1 MFSVEV
7 KNSMLKGVIL
17 NEVELVDNFLE
28 NYIFAEGVKKT
39 DIIRLVM
46 RKYYID
52 SKEEDKVLITKE
64 EMFNRLISDLKK
76 GLKEEFV
83 YTKWDKTLKTMIGNF
98 YKNISI
104 HGDKIDLVDIEKIIV
119 SSNEIEKIKKLN
131 DEKLERIAF
140 VLLVYAKIH
149 NSLNSKND
157 SWVRISPTAICQEAD
172 VKLRGIEQ
180 YKKLHE
186 LYEKKYISMSNMNFK
201 TGIKVNYCVKD
212 VEEGII
218 ITDFNKVV
226 NEYILATN
234 NNLKKCQ
241 LCYNLIEITS
251 NRIIY
256 CKSCSDKKE
265 RENGNNRVKKHRK
278 SKM

>member
-1 MFSVEV
+1 
-7 KNSMLKGVIL
+7 MLKGVIL

-28 NYIFAEGVKKT
+28 NYIFVEGVKKT

-64 EMFNRLISDLKK
+64 KMFNRLISDLKK

-104 HGDKIDLVDIEKIIV
+104 HGDKIDLVDIKKIIV
-119 SSNEIEKIKKLN
+119 GSNEIEKIKKLN

-140 VLLVYAKIH
+140 VLLVYAKIY

-157 SWVRISPTAICQEAD
+157 SWVRISPTIICQESD

-201 TGIKVNYCVKD
+201 TGIKVNYCDKD
-212 VEEGII
+212 AEEGII

-234 NNLKKCQ
+234 KNLKKCQ
-241 LCYNLIEITS
+241 LCYNLIEITTS
-251 NRIIY
+251 NNKY
-256 CKSCSDKKE
+256 CPKCQKE
-265 RENGNNRVKKHRK
+265 IQLQSQRESMRK
-278 SKM
+278 SRKKQNVK

>member
-1 MFSVEV
+1 
-7 KNSMLKGVIL
+7 MLKGVIL
-17 NEVELVDNFLE
+17 NEVELVNNFLE
-28 NYIFAEGVKKT
+28 NYIFVEGVKKT

-46 RKYYID
+46 RKYYTD

-64 EMFNRLISDLKK
+64 EMFDRLMLDLKK
-76 GLKEEFV
+76 GLREEFV

-140 VLLVYAKIH
+140 VLLVYAKIY
-149 NSLNSKND
+149 NSLNRKND
-157 SWVRISPTAICQEAD
+157 SWVRISPTTICQEAD

-201 TGIKVNYCVKD
+201 TGIKVNYCDKD
-212 VEEGII
+212 AKEGII

-234 NNLKKCQ
+234 NKVKYCIGCNTV
-241 LCYNLIEITS
+241 IEIT
-251 NRIIY
+251 NNKRKY
-256 CKSCSDKKE
+256 CKDCAYK
-265 RENGNNRVKKHRK
+265 VKLEQNKGYCEK
-278 SKM
+278 S

>member
-1 MFSVEV
+1 
-7 KNSMLKGVIL
+7 MLKGVIL

-28 NYIFAEGVKKT
+28 NYIFVEGVKKT

-46 RKYYID
+46 RKYYTD

-76 GLKEEFV
+76 GLREEFI

-119 SSNEIEKIKKLN
+119 GSNEIEKIKKLN

-140 VLLVYAKIH
+140 VLLVYAKIY

-157 SWVRISPTAICQEAD
+157 SWVRISPTTICQEAD

-201 TGIKVNYCVKD
+201 TGIKVNYCDKD
-212 VEEGII
+212 AKEGIV

-226 NEYILATN
+226 IRYILATN
-234 NNLKKCQ
+234 KNLKKCE

-265 RENGNNRVKKHRK
+265 RENKSVRNEKYYKKRIK
-278 SKM
+278 TV